1 MTATLASNEFAL
13 PAPYPPSITRAADR
27 ATDCRIPP
35 IRALKPYARLMLQIL
50 VRSIQ
55 TKDIANSVRISNEC
69 FAQTLHVSVN
79 KICKIKKE
87 LESKEWISRSQVQSR
102 RLGMQV
108 SDICLTPWAL
118 QTLGLVSSRTKDH
131 PAMPIPSED
140 QIAIRAAV
148 VQKPAPPQHIEIKT
162 GCDQP
167 TPATSDAP
175 VAATKSD
182 PQATYYASNQVPD
195 DLIPLRHLGLRAS
208 AIRKLMGMAS
218 KAGLM
223 LGHIVE
229 LAEDS
234 IAKAKN
240 PYAYTVKL
248 LSSNIDWQGRLAAKR
263 QKEAQQQEAT
273 AQEQQTQDDA
283 STVRQAL
290 AKTGLLSSEK
300 RLYVWQ
306 WDSSSAVLKCA
317 KIDDFLRNPLLAKWA
332 VALDTHAIAQAIR
345 DESIFAVTHEQLE
358 QWQTAPS
365 DEASSAQPLVFTT
378 PPTPPASP
386 PPASQ
391 AGVQPPMQ
399 PATHTHPWHGT
410 PIAAD
415 MDALF
420 AAASA
425 SPERWL
431 CNPAK
436 KVWLFRADSDLI
448 RMAKLQEV
456 QSKQAHKVEW
466 RAVPTAD
473 IAKVAQLL
481 QEGQLIPVDKATVQ
495 SWEPSQ
501 RQPETAVPEMIAAA
515 PPPPTWQLG
524 WQGLGLDSLLGSLST
539 T

>member
-13 PAPYPPSITRAADR
+13 PAPYPPSIARAADR

-35 IRALKPYARLMLQIL
+35 INALKPYARLLLQAL

-55 TKDIANSVRISNEC
+55 TKDITNSVRISNEC

-87 LESKEWISRSQVQSR
+87 LESKEWIVRTQVQSR

-118 QTLGLVSSRTKDH
+118 RTLGLVSGRVKDH

-148 VQKPAPPQHIEIKT
+148 VQEPAPPQHIEIKT
-162 GCDQP
+162 GGDQP
-167 TPATSDAP
+167 APATSDAT

-182 PQATYYASNQVPD
+182 PQAAYYANNQVPD
-195 DLIPLRHLGLRAS
+195 DLMPLRHLGLRAS

-263 QKEAQQQEAT
+263 KREAQQQEDT
-273 AQEQQTQDDA
+273 AQEQQTEDDA

-306 WDSSSAVLKCA
+306 WDSSSAVLKRTNIENFVC
-317 KIDDFLRNPLLAKWA
+317 DPLLAKWA

-345 DESIFAVTHEQLE
+345 DGSIFAVTKEQLE

-365 DEASSAQPLVFTT
+365 DDASAEPLVFTT

-386 PPASQ
+386 TPASK

-399 PATHTHPWHGT
+399 PAKRTHPWHGT
-410 PIAAD
+410 PVAAD

-436 KVWLFRADSDLI
+436 KVWLFRADNDLI

-456 QSKQAHKVEW
+456 QSKEAHKVEW

-473 IAKVAQLL
+473 ITKVAQLL
-481 QEGQLIPVDKATVQ
+481 QEGQLIPVDKVTVQ

-501 RQPETAVPEMIAAA
+501 PQRETAAPEIAGAL
-515 PPPPTWQLG
+515 PPPTRQSG
-524 WQGLGLDSLLGSLST
+524 WQGLGLDNGLGCFFPT
-539 T
+539 